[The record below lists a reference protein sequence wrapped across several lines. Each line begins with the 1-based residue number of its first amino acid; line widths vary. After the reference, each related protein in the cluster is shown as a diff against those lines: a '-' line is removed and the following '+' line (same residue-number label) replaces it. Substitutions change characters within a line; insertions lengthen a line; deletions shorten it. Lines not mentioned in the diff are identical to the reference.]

1 MIRVKEFQSA
11 TFEHGSNSPAQAYR
25 EDAHPRDVTAVLFT
39 TQLCFFP
46 PSKDVIPF
54 CSVQL
59 IYTDGPP
66 GSNSVKVQIRIFA
79 VACNCYTPSFVDSF
93 LRLFIGCKLSR
104 VEVPVLKRQQGIKHM
119 PLGRPC
125 TSASLS

>member
-1 MIRVKEFQSA
+1 MLCPKLSAKVVPQFKSRSARDGGACAGTDVIRVKEFQSA
-11 TFEHGSNSPAQAYR
+11 TFEHGSDTPAQAYR

-59 IYTDGPP
+59 KYTDGPL
-66 GSNSVKVQIRIFA
+66 GSNSVKVGNPTAGR
-79 VACNCYTPSFVDSF
+79 CFV
-93 LRLFIGCKLSR
+93 
-104 VEVPVLKRQQGIKHM
+104 
-119 PLGRPC
+119 
-125 TSASLS
+125 

>member
-25 EDAHPRDVTAVLFT
+25 EDAHLRDVTAVLFT

-54 CSVQL
+54 LSVQL
-59 IYTDGPP
+59 KYTDGPP
-66 GSNSVKVQIRIFA
+66 GSNSVKVNART
-79 VACNCYTPSFVDSF
+79 ACS
-93 LRLFIGCKLSR
+93 LEL
-104 VEVPVLKRQQGIKHM
+104 LKDLH
-119 PLGRPC
+119 PC
-125 TSASLS
+125 AEAPTRHQALTGQTSTCT